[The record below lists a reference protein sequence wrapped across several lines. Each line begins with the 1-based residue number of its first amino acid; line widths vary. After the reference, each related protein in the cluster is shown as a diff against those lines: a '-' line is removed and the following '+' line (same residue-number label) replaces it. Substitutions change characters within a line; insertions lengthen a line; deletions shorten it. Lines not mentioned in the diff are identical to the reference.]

1 VHRSERLDLSGAD
14 LREADLAGANL
25 SQTDLAGAHLEEA
38 LLENANLTA
47 THLEEALLTGA
58 RLSGARLEEAHL
70 AGAHLEKAVSIDAY
84 LVAADLRGAHL
95 ERAMLAGADLAGA
108 YLEEADLT
116 RANLARANL
125 RNAHLERAR
134 LEEAHLAGA
143 HLERARLEEAH
154 LAGAYLEEADLTGAN
169 LAEANLTLSRFIRC
183 DLDDAVV
190 DDALV
195 TDIDVQNL
203 RSLPKPPETLRLHV
217 NGTAIVLTGADAKEF
232 FILPAIVEVYVTT
245 ALTPQELACYH
256 LHIGEVYYAGIATG
270 VYLVGHRHEGSGSAL
285 RFQAK
290 SYEEIYMVLPDLLAP
305 FRMAQAVD
313 WKQTIQSIPAEKRGE
328 AITAL
333 ATVEPKSQVVEW
345 HFAKRMAEI
354 FDGYRNA
361 NVTQLSEWGS
371 RRLRIEIV
379 ENPEEVQRLS
389 QMTLPEPWDGRRP
402 LMITQGQNS
411 NLSIGGGNVG
421 NNTEVHGD
429 AIGSAFDSGT
439 VNARDI
445 IVYKN
450 AVDSSP
456 RLDNDIKQKLKE
468 AREAIEKAK
477 DLSDADKKD
486 AVDQLNNLTA
496 ELEKPEKD
504 DSRVKR
510 YWNRIK
516 EVAPTGASILASA
529 ASLAKLLGG
538 G

>member
-1 VHRSERLDLSGAD
+1 M
-14 LREADLAGANL
+14 ANL
-25 SQTDLAGAHLEEA
+25 IHVCIAKLGKKAIA
-38 LLENANLTA
+38 LWWQVTLSKRLNLR
-47 THLEEALLTGA
+47 GA
-58 RLSGARLEEAHL
+58 RLAYAFLAGARLE
-70 AGAHLEKAVSIDAY
+70 
-84 LVAADLRGAHL
+84 R
-95 ERAMLAGADLAGA
+95 
-108 YLEEADLT
+108 
-116 RANLARANL
+116 
-125 RNAHLERAR
+125 
-134 LEEAHLAGA
+134 
-143 HLERARLEEAH
+143 
-154 LAGAYLEEADLTGAN
+154 ADLTGAN
-169 LAEANLTLSRFIRC
+169 LVLSYLGRVNLIGANLKGAYLIGANLMDTDLKGANLTGADLTLARFIRC
-183 DLDDAVV
+183 NLDDAVV
-190 DDALV
+190 DNAIV
-195 TDIDVQNL
+195 TDIDVQDL
-203 RSLPKPPETLRLHV
+203 RGLPKPPETLRLHV
-217 NGTAIVLTGADAKEF
+217 NGTEVVLTGFKAKEF
-232 FILPAIVEVYVTT
+232 FNLPAIVEVYVTT
-245 ALTPQELACYH
+245 KLTQRELGCFHFH
-256 LHIGEVYYAGIATG
+256 LGELHHEGVATG
-270 VYLVGHRHEGSGSAL
+270 VYFVGHHHEGDGSVL

-290 SYEEIYMVLPDLLAP
+290 SYDDIYQVLPDLLAP
-305 FRMAQAVD
+305 FRMVQAVD

-333 ATVEPKSQVVEW
+333 ATLEPKSQVIEW

-361 NVTQLSEWGS
+361 NVNHISEWGS

-389 QMTLPEPWDGRRP
+389 QMTLPEPWDGGRP

-411 NLSIGGGNVG
+411 NISIGGGNMG

-429 AIGSAFDSGT
+429 AIGSAFEGGT

-445 IVYKN
+445 LVYKT
-450 AVDSSP
+450 AVDSSV

-468 AREAIEKAK
+468 AREAIENSDLPNDDKA
-477 DLSDADKKD
+477 D

-504 DSRVKR
+504 EGRVQR